1 MVIGSNYQSEIE
13 YYYSVVTLAK
23 TEVTDNPISLIYSI
37 DVANVDGDVGYL
49 HLFDADADNVTVATT
64 VADII
69 ILVPILQPRHLVFP
83 KPIRFGTGFTLCAS
97 DAVAATGAHNL
108 NVIIGYT
115 SGS

>member
-1 MVIGSNYQSEIE
+1 MGIGANYQSEID

-37 DVANVDGDVGYL
+37 DVANIDGDVGYL
-49 HLFDADADNVTVATT
+49 HLFDATT

-69 ILVPILQPRHLVFP
+69 ILVPILHPRHIVFP

-108 NVIIGYT
+108 NVVIGYT